1 MCHCVHLRFSPSH
14 QFYIPLNITAKTYSH
29 FFVYSRRSEMRSANM
44 FHIHIFSNQYLQLF
58 IDANQFLL
66 FDSAAASLHMTRQ
79 CQVFRLSYKRKH
91 FEFS

>member
-1 MCHCVHLRFSPSH
+1 MCHCVHLRFTFQICKDIQPLLCVQPKKRNVKCEYVSH
-14 QFYIPLNITAKTYSH
+14 SH
-29 FFVYSRRSEMRSANM
+29 F
-44 FHIHIFSNQYLQLF
+44 SNRYLQLF

>member
-1 MCHCVHLRFSPSH
+1 
-14 QFYIPLNITAKTYSH
+14 
-29 FFVYSRRSEMRSANM
+29 M